1 MGIESSVQPLE
12 ATQGGL
18 KLSVQSPD
26 SALLIGR
33 KGRNL
38 TALQYLINRIFN
50 RQDEWQQTERIVVD
64 VEGYL
69 DRRRDTLEDMAL
81 RLAERAKAS

>member
-1 MGIESSVQPLE
+1 MLTDPRSCEAAALLNEIIQNMGIESSVQPLE
-12 ATQGGL
+12 AAQGGL

-38 TALQYLINRIFN
+38 TAMQ
-50 RQDEWQQTERIVVD
+50 
-64 VEGYL
+64 
-69 DRRRDTLEDMAL
+69 
-81 RLAERAKAS
+81 